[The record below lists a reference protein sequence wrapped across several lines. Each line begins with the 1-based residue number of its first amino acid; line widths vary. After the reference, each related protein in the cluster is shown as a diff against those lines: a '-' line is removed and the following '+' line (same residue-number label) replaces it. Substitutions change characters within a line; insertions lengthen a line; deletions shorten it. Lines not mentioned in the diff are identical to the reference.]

1 MPNYRYVADTTFKP
15 FTYDELYAPIKAREE
30 EHDKAE
36 LAAMTLQE
44 QIADLQGVDLGS
56 PERNAMLSDFK
67 RTLDEVYNQLGESG
81 ITPDLSRRLHG
92 LKRDYA
98 RDILPIIKKV
108 DALNLAEETRSK
120 LTSENPNIQFKHSL
134 PTIGQAI
141 DGAKIDQGYWD
152 TGKITLSIEEQVIPL
167 ISDLLSREKTL
178 GDKEMYRSNIE
189 HIKNNLRSNNAGF
202 MPEGFNVDSI
212 VNTLFNNLYDKELL
226 SRAQRENAL
235 YNLDPSNR
243 NNRNNGNRD
252 NSGSR
257 GNSGNG
263 GTRRTTE
270 NLDFLNPKDASGNLK
285 AGWKETDGVLTIT
298 DEALRNK
305 VESYVL
311 DNIKEGDRLVSPIIE
326 TEHGYKFKNTRDFNF
341 DGDNYT
347 AKNYEAYHSALAK
360 KYSPKTMSVLIFP
373 EGAETL
379 EAITP
384 RSSYIDPDTE
394 EEYTP
399 KQGDL
404 VKVESTVIYRTPALK
419 AWQARHPEGTI
430 YKTVYN
436 GKTLYVAKYNSDI

>member
-1 MPNYRYVADTTFKP
+1 MPNYKYVANSTFKP

-44 QIADLQGVDLGS
+44 QVADLQGVDLGS
-56 PERNAMLSDFK
+56 DERNAMLNNFK
-67 RTLDEVYNQLGESG
+67 RSLDYVYNQLGESG
-81 ITPDLSRRLHG
+81 ITPDLSRRLQG

-120 LTSENPNIQFKHSL
+120 LTSENPNIMFKHSL
-134 PTIGQAI
+134 PTVGQAI

-167 ISDLLSREKTL
+167 ISDLLSREKIL
-178 GDKEMYRSNIE
+178 GDKENYRSNIE
-189 HIKNNLRSNNAGF
+189 HIKNTLRSNSTDF

-243 NNRNNGNRD
+243 NNNR
-252 NSGSR
+252 GTR
-257 GNSGNG
+257 GNSGGG

-270 NLDFLNPKDASGNLK
+270 DTSFLNPRDASGNLK
-285 AGWKETDGVLTIT
+285 AGWEEPNGVLTIK
-298 DEALRNK
+298 DDVLRNK

-311 DNIKEGDRLVSPIIE
+311 DNVKEDERVISPIIE
-326 TEHGYKFKNTRDFNF
+326 TEHGYKFKNTRDFTF
-341 DGDNYT
+341 DGDT
-347 AKNYEAYHSALAK
+347 PTPKNYNAYVTALRK
-360 KYSPKTMSVLIFP
+360 KYPPRTKGVLVFP
-373 EGAETL
+373 EGATTIDD
-379 EAITP
+379 ITP
-384 RSSYIDPDTE
+384 RSKYELSNGET
-394 EEYTP
+394 YTP
-399 KQGDL
+399 SEGDL
-404 VKVESTVIYRTPALK
+404 KTPLSADAIFRNSALR
-419 AWQARHPEGTI
+419 AWQELHPEGFI
-430 YKTVYN
+430 YAVTRG
-436 GKTLYVAKYNSDI
+436 GKTMYIAKYNTEIQ